1 MFLEGHLV
9 PFFLE
14 RPHVSLIIQCVIVKE
29 LSVTERRMTEATSFL
44 LLLAKL
50 RRVHQA
56 HGLGGEQL
64 ILKGLVINGVGVVG
78 VGVLVVRDQFE
89 EL

>member
-1 MFLEGHLV
+1 
-9 PFFLE
+9 
-14 RPHVSLIIQCVIVKE
+14 
-29 LSVTERRMTEATSFL
+29 MTEATSFL

-64 ILKGLVINGVGVVG
+64 ILKGLVINGVGV
-78 VGVLVVRDQFE
+78 GVLVVRYQFE